1 MKKIKK
7 REPSFSQKKARR
19 ETNPFKEVK
28 PKFDERKYIKWV
40 NPFTPINQGKL
51 GSSQSWRLV
60 KPKRYYD

>member
-1 MKKIKK
+1 MKKNKK
-7 REPSFSQKKARR
+7 PPC
-19 ETNPFKEVK
+19 ETNPFKEAK
-28 PKFDERKYIKWV
+28 PKYYERKYIKWV